1 MAGEQLS
8 IGSWVLVRGDCPMYY
23 MVNSSD
29 EVEIT
34 FGSGAAVFDFLF
46 GAEPLRHFVWVGLK
60 ALREMD
66 EMRARENMR
75 GSA

>member
-1 MAGEQLS
+1 MSGEGLS
-8 IGSWVLVRGDCPMYY
+8 IGSWVLVRGDCPMYC

-29 EVEIT
+29 EVELT

-46 GAEPLRHFVWVGLK
+46 EAEQLRKFVGIATK

-66 EMRARENMR
+66 RMRANEHASS
-75 GSA
+75 G